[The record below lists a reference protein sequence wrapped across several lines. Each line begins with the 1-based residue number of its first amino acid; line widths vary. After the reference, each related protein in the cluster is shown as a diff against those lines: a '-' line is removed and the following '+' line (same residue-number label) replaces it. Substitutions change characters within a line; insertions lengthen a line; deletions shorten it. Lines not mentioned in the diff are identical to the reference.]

1 MESRKLIGVSRLT
14 RLYGRQDDP
23 DIYDRAILLFPEA
36 KRAVPLVLFGMI
48 STLGPAIGPTIGG
61 WLTTN
66 FSWHWM
72 FLINI
77 IPGIIISVVVYANP
91 AIDRA
96 NYKLVRELDWFSLVG
111 MAMFL
116 GGLEYFLDEGGRY
129 DWFADVGVRVAFLVS
144 LLGAM
149 IFFYRSFVTPKP
161 LLDLSV
167 FKIKTS
173 P

>member
-1 MESRKLIGVSRLT
+1 
-14 RLYGRQDDP
+14 
-23 DIYDRAILLFPEA
+23 
-36 KRAVPLVLFGMI
+36 
-48 STLGPAIGPTIGG
+48 
-61 WLTTN
+61 
-66 FSWHWM
+66 
-72 FLINI
+72 
-77 IPGIIISVVVYANP
+77 
-91 AIDRA
+91 
-96 NYKLVRELDWFSLVG
+96 

-167 FKIKTS
+167 FKNKTS